1 MSIIRNELQSSKLAM
16 TNVFTNKAMR
26 RLFIAFAGSLI
37 GDGVFSLSAVVYAFR
52 SGGASAVGVLA
63 IVRYLAIAI
72 VSPFTSTFAD
82 QFDRKKVMV
91 ISDLVRLVIVSTAAV
106 VVGINGSKWTVYL
119 LVVAVGVAG
128 TAFRP
133 AQGSILPLLA
143 RRTDEIAGAN
153 VVSSTIESVG
163 FFAGPAL
170 AGFLLAFAS
179 VSFSFAFDALTFLWS
194 FLFVASIRIPT
205 PGERSDELVASFDNG
220 TEVAAMK
227 SQSFLFRAI
236 QGFHLIRADR
246 GVRTLVF
253 LYILQCIVAGA
264 SAVFTVAIA
273 LRLLH
278 IGSSGLGLMESL
290 LGIGGLLGGFV
301 ALMLV
306 ERAHLAVDF
315 ALGVIVWAA
324 PLILIAVFPSLFAA
338 LLSMWLI
345 GLANSVVDVNAIT
358 ILQHI
363 VPNEKLGR
371 VLGALEAGTIAG
383 MAVGSLLM
391 TLFIHWFS
399 LRIGLALIGGSI
411 TLAVLPG
418 LPTMKRID
426 RTAFAQGVME
436 SARGGHRTH
445 HLHLHHLRR
454 RHSY

>member
-1 MSIIRNELQSSKLAM
+1 
-16 TNVFTNKAMR
+16 MR

-37 GDGVFSLSAVVYAFR
+37 GDGVFSLSAIVYAFR

-91 ISDLVRLVIVSTAAV
+91 ISDLVRLALVSAAAV
-106 VVGINGSKWTVYL
+106 VVGINGSKWTAYL

-194 FLFVASIRIPT
+194 LLFVASIRIPK
-205 PGERSDELVASFDNG
+205 PEERSPELAASFDNG
-220 TEVAAMK
+220 TESAAMK
-227 SQSFLFRAI
+227 SQSFIFRAI

-246 GVRTLVF
+246 GVRTLVL

-273 LRLLH
+273 LQLLH

-306 ERAHLAVDF
+306 EHAHLAVDF

-391 TLFIHWFS
+391 TLFIHWLS
-399 LRIGLALIGGSI
+399 LRIGLALIGVSI

-426 RTAFAQGVME
+426 RTAFAQGVLE
-436 SARGGHRTH
+436 DARGGHRTH
-445 HLHLHHLRR
+445 HLHLYHLRR
-454 RHSY
+454 RHPH